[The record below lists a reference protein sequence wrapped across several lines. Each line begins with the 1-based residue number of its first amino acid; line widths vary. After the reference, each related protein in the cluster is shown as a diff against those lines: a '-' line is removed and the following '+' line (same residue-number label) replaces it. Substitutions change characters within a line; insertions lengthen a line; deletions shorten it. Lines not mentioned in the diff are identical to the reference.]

1 MTRTRSVPV
10 PSPSWAFFLDID
22 GTLVAIARSPGG
34 VRIDRS
40 LRRVIEALHQS
51 AAGAV
56 ALITGRPIADVD
68 RLFPGIR
75 LAAAG
80 QHGIERRTASGRVSL
95 HPFPSRRLD
104 AVRRRLTEAVARHPG
119 LLLEDKGLS
128 LALHYRMAPR
138 LGGYAHRLARA
149 QATRLGKA
157 YCVQSGKRVVEIGPT
172 GKDKGKA
179 IQEFMTERPFRGRT
193 PVFLGDDVTDEYGF
207 VMVNHLGGL
216 SIKVGPGPTAACWR
230 LRDVAAVRAW
240 LQHGRPTPKATR

>member
-1 MTRTRSVPV
+1 MRAGGVPV

-80 QHGIERRTASGRVSL
+80 QHGIERRTASGRISTTR
-95 HPFPSRRLD
+95 FPD
-104 AVRRRLTEAVARHPG
+104 
-119 LLLEDKGLS
+119 
-128 LALHYRMAPR
+128 
-138 LGGYAHRLARA
+138 
-149 QATRLGKA
+149 
-157 YCVQSGKRVVEIGPT
+157 
-172 GKDKGKA
+172 
-179 IQEFMTERPFRGRT
+179 
-193 PVFLGDDVTDEYGF
+193 
-207 VMVNHLGGL
+207 
-216 SIKVGPGPTAACWR
+216 
-230 LRDVAAVRAW
+230 
-240 LQHGRPTPKATR
+240 